1 MFVSVL
7 TARTGTRIPFN
18 LELAFVE
25 RYLFYFLGVNYCDRN
40 RRCVNSTLTFSGRN
54 SLDSVSAGFIVE
66 R

>member
-7 TARTGTRIPFN
+7 SARTGSRVPFN

-25 RYLFYFLGVNYCDRN
+25 CDLFNFQGVNYCDRN
-40 RRCVNSTLTFSGRN
+40 RRCMDSTFTFGGRN